1 MRIDKFKMSNLS
13 NGMMIQHNQ
22 RTEKT
27 AEIKTFSN
35 ELIDKTRTHLNYS
48 LLSEDRGLDYLKQ
61 TIKDDVYHIK
71 RDDVVVCASCCVFL
85 PKDFNGNQREF
96 FQTMKQFLDNE
107 FGGRFCIS
115 ANVHLDETTPHLHY
129 MFIPAIKNE
138 KYQKTGASKDFEYRL
153 NAKKL
158 LNKQYFRDLH
168 QRAEKYMRER
178 LPGRTINLLT
188 GATHDRDYL
197 QMDAYKAQKER
208 ERIQSIEKENAEREK
223 AVKAKEI
230 ELAERERTIRAKTG
244 IRASEPAEPEFSPD
258 VYAKKGFFIK
268 KTDSRYIKT
277 EIYKKAVKDKNEA
290 LIERN
295 TAQEDEK
302 SKDYLLKQAQ
312 RSNSE
317 LKIQV
322 RDLEHKLEI
331 AEKRADRAELMNKS
345 IIEVLPDVIKS
356 RVRGMPEQMK
366 QLVQEIEK
374 KAQERA
380 KKRADKQQERQKDQ
394 TKQKEH
400 NKRLQ
405 AQIEQAER
413 QKQQQTTRKRENRQ
427 FDTPDR

>member
-1 MRIDKFKMSNLS
+1 MRIDKFRMSNIQ
-13 NGMMIQHNQ
+13 NGILIQHNQ

-27 AEIKTFSN
+27 AEIRKFSN

-48 LLSEDRGLDYLKQ
+48 LLPDDRGLDYLKH
-61 TIKDDVYHIK
+61 TLNEDVYHIN
-71 RDDVVVCASCCVFL
+71 RDDIIVCASCCVFL
-85 PKDFNGNQREF
+85 PKDFNGTEKEF
-96 FQTMKQFLDNE
+96 FQTMKQFLDKE
-107 FGGRFCIS
+107 FGERFCVS
-115 ANVHLDETTPHLHY
+115 ANVHLDETTPHMHY
-129 MFIPAIKNE
+129 MFVPTIKND
-138 KYQKTGASKDFEYRL
+138 KYNTSGASKDYEYRL

-158 LNKQYFRDLH
+158 LNRQYFRDLH

-178 LPGRTINLLT
+178 LPGKTINLLT
-188 GATHDRDYL
+188 GATHDRDFL

-244 IRASEPAEPEFSPD
+244 IRASEPAEPEFSPEL
-258 VYAKKGFFIK
+258 YAKKGFLIK
-268 KTDSRYIKT
+268 KPDSRYVKT

-312 RSNSE
+312 RSNAE

-322 RDLEHKLEI
+322 RDLQDRLDL
-331 AEKRADRAELMNKS
+331 AEKRADRAELLNRS
-345 IIEVLPDVIKS
+345 ILEVLPSVISS
-356 RVRGMPEQMK
+356 RVRGFPDQIK
-366 QLVQEIEK
+366 QIVQEIEK
-374 KAQERA
+374 NAQERA

-400 NKRLQ
+400 NTRLQ

-413 QKQQQTTRKRENRQ
+413 QKQQQTTRKRENHQ
-427 FDTPDR
+427 FSR

>member
-1 MRIDKFKMSNLS
+1 MRIDKFKMSNLA
-13 NGMMIQHNQ
+13 NGLMIQHNQ

-27 AEIKTFSN
+27 AETRKFSN

-48 LLSEDRGLDYLKQ
+48 LSENRGLSYLKEQ
-61 TIKDDVYHIK
+61 LNSIYHIK
-71 RDDVVVCASCCVFL
+71 RDDIVVCASCCVFL
-85 PKDFNGNQREF
+85 PKDFNGTEKEF
-96 FQTMKQFLDNE
+96 FQTMKQFLDKE
-107 FGGRFCIS
+107 FGERFCVS

-129 MFIPAIKNE
+129 MFIPAVKNE
-138 KYQKTGASKDFEYRL
+138 KYHTSGASKDYEYRL

-158 LNKQYFRDLH
+158 LNRQYFQDLH

-197 QMDAYKAQKER
+197 QMDAYKAQRER
-208 ERIQSIEKENAEREK
+208 ERIQSIEKENAERER

-230 ELAERERTIRAKTG
+230 ELAERERTIRVKTG

-258 VYAKKGFFIK
+258 LYAKKGFLIK
-268 KTDSRYIKT
+268 KPDSRYVKT
-277 EIYKKAVKDKNEA
+277 EVYKKAVKDKNEA

-302 SKDYLLKQAQ
+302 SKDFLLKQAQ
-312 RSNSE
+312 RSNAE

-356 RVRGMPEQMK
+356 RVRGMPEQIK

-374 KAQERA
+374 KAQGRA

-413 QKQQQTTRKRENRQ
+413 QQRQ
-427 FDTPDR
+427 RTPKSRTNHQFNSPSR